1 MGKEWGKRIMNK
13 RIPIAAVTL
22 CLALPLM
29 LGCNRHPL
37 EQTRMDQGFKIAL
50 SLPKRTFKSGEP
62 IVLTYTITN
71 VSDKP
76 QTLSFVKFDE
86 GPDWELPMLNDNP
99 GDESKESIRSRF
111 VRDGLYWGFRIEGS
125 RDGRGFD
132 LMPIE
137 EICLEGNAEAPKL
150 EIGDFVTLLPGESH
164 RCTLNLPAYYYRNKT
179 FTKPGDYKVRIWDE
193 GLFDGKELGLSAFK
207 SELISD
213 YIAFTI
219 SGK

>member
-1 MGKEWGKRIMNK
+1 MNQ
-13 RIPIAAVTL
+13 RIPIAAMML

-29 LGCNRHPL
+29 LGCSRHRL
-37 EQTRMDQGFKIAL
+37 EQTRMDQGFKITL
-50 SLPKRTFKSGEP
+50 SLPKRAFRLGEP

-86 GPDWELPMLNDNP
+86 GPDWDLPMLNDHP
-99 GDESKESIRSRF
+99 GDEPKESIRSRF
-111 VRDGLYWGFRIEGS
+111 VRDGLYWGFRIEGT

-132 LMPIE
+132 LGPIE

-150 EIGDFVTLLPGESH
+150 EIGDFVTLSPGKSH
-164 RCTLNLPAYYYRNKT
+164 RCTLNLPAYYYRKKS
-179 FTKPGDYKVRIWDE
+179 FTEPGDYKVRIWHG